1 MPESLVS
8 PPSSGLGR
16 LGPDNPAAPAV
27 RAPAAA
33 AARARLERRRLVLL
47 LASAL
52 VVRIVFT
59 VFLFGPI
66 QHATGL
72 SPSSDGYEHVATTIV
87 AGHGYRFNADLG
99 ETMFLP
105 PVYPLL
111 LAAIFLVAGPSI
123 LATRIVQSLIDTG
136 SCLLVYRLTRRSFG
150 PRAALLAGSL
160 YAVYPGMLVAC
171 SRYLT
176 EPLFVFLSLV
186 FVSLLSEFI
195 ARGRWRWAL
204 LAGAALAAAVLCKS
218 VAGALPVFVLVFAL
232 VVPVWRGVR
241 RRMIAGLGLSMVCVM
256 LAAGAWVLRNW
267 VVSGTPVY
275 PATSGGLA
283 LYTAHVYAAHPEQ
296 RIRDSAHQAAR
307 EVDELG
313 RSHGIFLDPRDS
325 YPRWFRSPRDEV
337 RLDRLAREK
346 ARAYIVQNPVAFAHH
361 VAGNLW
367 RFWFGAPNPRSIV
380 ISVLLNGPLMLLA
393 ALALV
398 RHRWWRSP
406 TLMLWL
412 TVCAY
417 LFLSHVAILAV
428 VRYSLTVMP
437 LVCALAAAA
446 VAPHL
451 PDRWFAGARAL
462 PAATCRSGGLP

>member
-1 MPESLVS
+1 MPESLIRPPAHDLVRLADTGS
-8 PPSSGLGR
+8 PATQPRATDAPTLRARRER
-16 LGPDNPAAPAV
+16 LG
-27 RAPAAA
+27 
-33 AARARLERRRLVLL
+33 L
-47 LASAL
+47 LALL
-52 VVRIVFT
+52 VVAWLVRVGFT

-66 QHATGL
+66 QKATGL

-111 LAAIFLVAGPSI
+111 LTAIFLVAGPSI
-123 LATRIVQSLIDTG
+123 LATRLVQSLIDTG
-136 SCLLVYRLTRRSFG
+136 SCLLVYRLTRRAFG
-150 PRAALLAGSL
+150 PRTALLAGAA
-160 YAVYPGMLVAC
+160 YALYPGMLVAC

-176 EPLFVFLSLV
+176 EPLFVFLSLA
-186 FVSLLSEFI
+186 FVALLAEFI
-195 ARGRWRWAL
+195 ARGRWGYAL
-204 LAGAALAAAVLCKS
+204 LAGLTLAAAVLCKS
-218 VAGALPVFVLVFAL
+218 VAGALPVFLVFFAL
-232 VVPVWRGVR
+232 LMPVWRGLR
-241 RRMIAGLGLSMVCVM
+241 QRMIAGLAVSMVCVM

-267 VVSGTPVY
+267 IVSGTPVY

-307 EVDELG
+307 EVDALARE
-313 RSHGIFLDPRDS
+313 HGIFLDPRDT

-337 RLDRLAREK
+337 RLDQLARGK
-346 ARAYIVQNPVAFAHH
+346 AREYIVSNPLAFAHH

-380 ISVLLNGPLMLLA
+380 ISVLLNGPLLLLT

-398 RHRWWRSP
+398 RIRWWRSA

-412 TVCAY
+412 AVSLY
-417 LFLSHVAILAV
+417 LFLAHVAILSV
-428 VRYSLTVMP
+428 VRYSLTVVP
-437 LVCALAAAA
+437 LTCALSAA
-446 VAPHL
+446 VVASWWPRARRG
-451 PDRWFAGARAL
+451 PAQAG
-462 PAATCRSGGLP
+462 G

>member
-1 MPESLVS
+1 MQPESLVS
-8 PPSSGLGR
+8 QRVHELQPL
-16 LGPDNPAAPAV
+16 AAQTPQC
-27 RAPAAA
+27 A
-33 AARARLERRRLVLL
+33 AARSAALPSARVGGERRWLVGLL
-47 LASAL
+47 VGAL
-52 VVRIVFT
+52 VVRVVFT

-111 LAAIFLVAGPSI
+111 LTAVFLVAGPSI
-123 LATRIVQSLIDTG
+123 LATRLVQSLIDTG
-136 SCLLVYRLTRRSFG
+136 SCLLVYRLARRSFG
-150 PRAALLAGSL
+150 PRVALLAGL
-160 YAVYPGMLVAC
+160 IYAVYPGMLVAC

-176 EPLFVFLSLV
+176 EPLFVFLTLA
-186 FVSLLSEFI
+186 FVALLAEFI
-195 ARGRWRWAL
+195 ARGRWPWAAA
-204 LAGAALAAAVLCKS
+204 AGVALAAAVLCKS
-218 VAGALPVFVLVFAL
+218 VAGALPVFLVMFAVL
-232 VVPVWRGVR
+232 PVWRGVR
-241 RRMIAGLGLSMVCVM
+241 RRMVAGLALSMTCVV

-267 VVSGTPVY
+267 LVSGTPVY

-307 EVDELG
+307 EVDALA
-313 RSHGIFLDPRDS
+313 RAHGIFLDPRDS

-337 RLDRLAREK
+337 RLDQLARAK
-346 ARAYIVQNPVAFAHH
+346 ARAYIVSNPVAFAHH

-380 ISVLLNGPLMLLA
+380 ISVLVNGPLLLLA

-398 RHRWWRSP
+398 RLRWWRSA

-412 TVCAY
+412 TVSLY
-417 LFLSHVAILAV
+417 LFLAHVAILSV

-437 LVCALAAAA
+437 VVCVLAA
-446 VAPHL
+446 VPL
-451 PDRWFAGARAL
+451 ARL
-462 PAATCRSGGLP
+462 TGRIWNGQTLKPGQEG

>member
-1 MPESLVS
+1 MPESLIS
-8 PPSSGLGR
+8 QPSAGLGP
-16 LGPDNPAAPAV
+16 LGPGGRTPAAVQAF
-27 RAPAAA
+27 APA
-33 AARARLERRRLVLL
+33 AARARLERRRLVVL
-47 LASAL
+47 LATAL
-52 VVRIVFT
+52 LVRIVFT
-59 VFLFGPI
+59 VFLFGPV

-87 AGHGYRFNADLG
+87 AGRGYRFNADLG

-111 LAAIFLVAGPSI
+111 LSAVFLVAGPSI
-123 LATRIVQSLIDTG
+123 LATRIVQSLIDAG
-136 SCLLVYRLTRRSFG
+136 SCLLVYRLARRSFG
-150 PRAALLAGSL
+150 PKAALLAGAI
-160 YAVYPGMLVAC
+160 YALYPGMLVAC

-176 EPLFVFLSLV
+176 EPLFVFLSLA
-186 FVSLLSEFI
+186 FVTLLAEFI
-195 ARGRWRWAL
+195 ARGRWPLAL
-204 LAGAALAAAVLCKS
+204 LAGVALAAAVLCKS
-218 VAGALPVFVLVFAL
+218 VAGALPVFLLLFAL
-232 VVPVWRGVR
+232 LLPVWRGVR
-241 RRMIAGLGLSMVCVM
+241 RRMIAGLGLSMACVM

-313 RSHGIFLDPRDS
+313 RAHGIFLDPRDT

-346 ARAYIVQNPVAFAHH
+346 ARAYIVSNPLAFARH

-380 ISVLLNGPLMLLA
+380 ISVLINGPLLLLA

-398 RHRWWRSP
+398 RSRWWGSP

-412 TVCAY
+412 TVSLY
-417 LFLSHVAILAV
+417 LFLAHVAILSV
-428 VRYSLTVMP
+428 VRYSLTVVP
-437 LVCALAAAA
+437 LACALSGAVVARWWPQWRRAPRA
-446 VAPHL
+446 VA
-451 PDRWFAGARAL
+451 G
-462 PAATCRSGGLP
+462 